1 MAMARLEER
10 PQDDVSASE
19 IHFPNELSYQDIATG
34 TSLGDSTLKPQLALL
49 VKAKV
54 LLLDDDT
61 YELNLSEFPPLFHIG
76 YCILLRCNTASL
88 FEMGMLP
95 DQADR
100 PDFKSKKIRVVL
112 NQPVKSE
119 QKAEVAE
126 VLQAVDEDRK
136 FIYQATIVRLMKSRK
151 VSSRVHCCF
160 SIVQAHA

>member
-1 MAMARLEER
+1 
-10 PQDDVSASE
+10 
-19 IHFPNELSYQDIATG
+19 
-34 TSLGDSTLKPQLALL
+34 LKPQLALL

-61 YELNLSEFPPLFHIG
+61 YELNLSEFSPLSHIG
-76 YCILLRCNTASL
+76 YCLAPVHCRLFISYGTAL
-88 FEMGMLP
+88 VN
-95 DQADR
+95 QADR

-151 VSSRVHCCF
+151 VSFRVIAVSSSCSRTRRYGV
-160 SIVQAHA
+160 SLTG